1 MEMAERPT
9 LTVFSNYF
17 VGGVYNFH
25 RNILS
30 QDITNAFDKKVI
42 FLHWKDHGIIHMD
55 VQKGF
60 GLCPEFV
67 CEVGSEMR
75 AYAKEISDL
84 IGNERGIVVTNFEPE
99 LVALHFYPKPE
110 KTVIFLCHDEYYVR
124 NALKYEFIIDAFVTH
139 NPYFFDLLL
148 EQLPQRKEDIYYLPY
163 GVEITELH
171 KTTNMEGPLNL
182 VWLARLVVS
191 KGIYE
196 IPEID
201 DLLKEKQIPVNWT
214 IIGYGP
220 ESENFKMKM
229 KDRKNFS
236 YAAPSGN
243 KELMNLLEQQD
254 VFVLPSRLDG
264 LPVAMLEVMSKG
276 VVPVMYKFN
285 KGIPKVIT
293 KDVGFI
299 VEVGDNT
306 SIADCIGQLH
316 YDRTL
321 LRHMSEKARA
331 KVVDEYDI
339 KKQSEKYYHL
349 YKTIQPST
357 RKGKWKRLSAVHGK
371 AFHPLI
377 PGSVVRIYRRLKNLF
392 FKEGK
397 GLSIDPLK

>member
-1 MEMAERPT
+1 MAERPT
-9 LTVFSNYF
+9 LTVISNYF

-25 RNILS
+25 RNLLS

-42 FLHWKDHGIIHMD
+42 FLHWRDHGSIHSES
-55 VQKGF
+55 QKGF

-67 CEVGSEMR
+67 CEVGSDIK
-75 AYAKEISDL
+75 AYAKEIADA

-99 LVALHFYPKPE
+99 LVALHFYPKPN
-110 KTVIFLCHDEYYVR
+110 KTVVFVCHDEFYVR

-139 NPYFFDLLL
+139 NPFFYELLV

-163 GVEITELH
+163 GVEIPEFH
-171 KTTNMEGPLNL
+171 KAPNMAGPLNV

-220 ESENFKMKM
+220 ETENFKIRM
-229 KDRKNFS
+229 KDRRNFS

-243 KELMNLLEQQD
+243 RELMELLERQD

-276 VVPVMYKFN
+276 VVPVMYEFN
-285 KGIPKVIT
+285 KGITKVIT
-293 KDVGFI
+293 KDIGFI

-306 SIADCIGQLH
+306 SIADCVGRLH

-321 LRHMSEKARA
+321 LRSMSEKARA
-331 KVVDEYDI
+331 KVVEEYDI
-339 KKQSEKYYHL
+339 KKQSEKYFHL
-349 YKTIQPST
+349 YENIQPST
-357 RKGKWKRLSAVHGK
+357 RKGKWKPLSVVHGRE
-371 AFHPLI
+371 FHPLFPRPI
-377 PGSVVRIYRRLKNLF
+377 VQIFRRLKNIF
-392 FKEGK
+392 FKAEK
-397 GLSIDPLK
+397 GLSMDPLK